1 MICCLLGQSGARF
14 RDYRL
19 PSQNSTQDA
28 FPAKH
33 QDWQYFGGVCCIL
46 CFRWAHELITN
57 STGDHWNAMQR
68 MVRDGNVDVI
78 TGDWLSE
85 MNIAWNAIAKKSN
98 PQLGYEVGFLEQLED
113 CIDDIVTKG
122 IKIITN
128 AGALNTPLLTQ
139 KVEELCKENGHY
151 NIVVASVVGDDI
163 SHLLSQPATRKA
175 LKLSHLDHTDQL
187 LEDWELAAEVEAGV
201 AYLGAKGI
209 IAALNAGA
217 DIIICGRVTD
227 ASPVIG
233 AASWWYGWM
242 EDSFD
247 ELAGAL
253 IAGRMPPKFED
264 FQSYSVNIFQISSN
278 VDPT

>member
-1 MICCLLGQSGARF
+1 MA
-14 RDYRL
+14 Y
-19 PSQNSTQDA
+19 
-28 FPAKH
+28 
-33 QDWQYFGGVCCIL
+33 
-46 CFRWAHELITN
+46 

-68 MVRDGNVDVI
+68 MARDGNVDVI

-85 MNIAWNAIAKKSN
+85 MNIAWNAIVKKDN
-98 PQLGYEVGFLEQLED
+98 PELGYEVGFLDQLKD
-113 CIDDIVTKG
+113 CIDDIVSKG
-122 IKIITN
+122 IKVITN
-128 AGALNTPLLTQ
+128 AGALNTPCLTR
-139 KVEELCKENGHY
+139 KVEELCKERGHDK
-151 NIVVASVVGDDI
+151 VLVASVVGDDI
-163 SHLLSQPATRKA
+163 SDLLSQPAARKD

-187 LEDWELAAEVEAGV
+187 LDKWDLTADIESGV

-233 AASWWYGWM
+233 AASWWHGWR

-253 IAGRMPPKFED
+253 IAGREPH
-264 FQSYSVNIFQISSN
+264 QSQREQELLS
-278 VDPT
+278 